1 MSPSSAAAAREALA
15 ATHRT
20 MSSSPPRRPPGG
32 PRVDVSPA
40 GEPDWH
46 EFTLGSGERRVLFRV
61 KVEPLVVTAN
71 EEVTAAFAKVS
82 VVGPLAA
89 IADLLRH
96 EGYHVND
103 AALRAARALDPSMP
117 PNVLLVDEA
126 EPGKFTT
133 GDALNYLFAA
143 LARRDELAA
152 ALPASPRRALE
163 PGALGEMF
171 VDRVLGLHC
180 ELYRHPAVRAEVLDA
195 LVVPY
200 FRDQLRP
207 PAGGGAGEPRD
218 HATLAAH
225 HAGWLLCEAAQ
236 RYVLFRNADEYVR
249 IFREAAGFLS
259 LYLPAIDEHVGRG
272 TQGG

>member
-1 MSPSSAAAAREALA
+1 MSPSTAAAREALAA

-32 PRVDVSPA
+32 PRVDVSPT

-46 EFTLGSGERRVLFRV
+46 EFTLGRRDRRVLFRV
-61 KVEPLVVTAN
+61 KVEPLVITAN

-82 VVGPLAA
+82 VVGPLAG
-89 IADLLRH
+89 IASLLRR
-96 EGYHVND
+96 EGYPVND

-143 LARRDELAA
+143 LARQSALEAA
-152 ALPASPRRALE
+152 VPASPRPALD
-163 PGALGEMF
+163 PQLLGEMF

-180 ELYRHPAVRAEVLDA
+180 ELYRHPDVRAEILAA

-207 PAGGGAGEPRD
+207 PERGATAAAAAPRD
-218 HATLAAH
+218 HSTLAAH
-225 HAGWLLCEAAQ
+225 HAGWLLCEATQ
-236 RYVLFRNADEYVR
+236 RYVLFRNADEYIR

-259 LYLPAIDEHVGRG
+259 LYLPAIDEQVGR
-272 TQGG
+272 